1 MPQRHSRDAYSVD
14 MSFSEILPGLE
25 APICQS
31 ERLSRRQQGEQHG
44 PHGHLMGTPKKEYSV
59 NSSFVAPDD
68 RLLLSPSSSS
78 SQYSIPSSSIFRYI
92 KREKVSLDCEQ
103 AELIG
108 VLVRSTQ
115 IILLNQHILVRLR
128 SFTNLFTLEQREEA
142 RV

>member
-1 MPQRHSRDAYSVD
+1 

-25 APICQS
+25 APLYQS

-44 PHGHLMGTPKKEYSV
+44 PHGPLMGTQKKEYGV
-59 NSSFVAPDD
+59 NSSFVAPDS
-68 RLLLSPSSSS
+68 RLLSPSSSS

-92 KREKVSLDCEQ
+92 KREKVSLDCGQ
-103 AELIG
+103 AELIR
-108 VLVRSTQ
+108 VLVRFTQ

-128 SFTNLFTLEQREEA
+128 SFINLFTLEQTEEA